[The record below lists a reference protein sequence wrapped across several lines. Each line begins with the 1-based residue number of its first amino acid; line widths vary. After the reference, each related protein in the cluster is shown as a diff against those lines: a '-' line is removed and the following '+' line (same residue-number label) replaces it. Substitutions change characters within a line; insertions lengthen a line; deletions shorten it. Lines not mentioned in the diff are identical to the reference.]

1 MFDWFG
7 NRTQSNWDFLVSSI
21 TELNRTNRTQ
31 SILFDRKTKR
41 IQFQF
46 RIGKISLYLKQFENK
61 NISID
66 PELTK
71 ILIV

>member
-1 MFDWFG
+1 M
-7 NRTQSNWDFLVSSI
+7 TSI
-21 TELNRTNRTQ
+21 TELNLTNGTQ